1 MDLFKSK
8 LQADYK
14 RIIHATL
21 NLDRPHE
28 PRLKK
33 QYELEKAWTTDN
45 FNARVPLFKPT
56 PDDFAQVHKAISHMV
71 AHNVRE
77 FLNQQH
83 RIDDK
88 RTKYRKVSQCYSQG
102 DYINGVIKTQKDF
115 GLQVA
120 KVIRDANQPPE
131 DVEQDRKM
139 IDYTL
144 RACEYLKKIENMARP
159 DVIRRLEPNL
169 IYINEQ
175 FREGEWCK
183 VHWYELGMDTE
194 IVDKLNYL
202 SQLHR
207 VHVSLKSPLQI
218 AHYPTLRHLR
228 ERREVIT
235 KLGKYLTTFKDFI
248 GLDDTSVKNYV
259 EKYNAIIASRTGW
272 RVNFIESNDPD
283 GFVKIYNI
291 ANARSCMH
299 GMDAVR
305 VYAHDKSVI
314 RLAYLENTA
323 KEILARCIVRED
335 LKQYVRVYP
344 DPNGSN
350 EGRHLLDYLKA
361 NGYTHGDL
369 YGCLLQAIEH
379 HDDDCDVEGIYVAPY
394 IDAGSKGNGGDES
407 AQSGSIV
414 EIDGK
419 EYIEINSNGDLCLT
433 MTNGYTDDI
442 EDDEDYS
449 NCDHCGDRVHND
461 DTYYTWHDEYI
472 CSHCE
477 DNHYTHAFVER
488 NREELVHND
497 RIIWVGDVAY
507 HEDVEFSDFDIYYCE
522 ASDQWCHADDLVY
535 TSMGDIHYDYA
546 QRLDHADDEGN
557 EFAHHDDAH
566 QLSDGSW
573 CHRKNADELQEEIDE
588 ADKEDEEEE
597 TTQNESGYYFGKNLT
612 PEQKQHNHNLLD
624 QAEKDILKNE
634 NN

>member
-1 MDLFKSK
+1 MNLKQTKPATS
-8 LQADYK
+8 ADYK
-14 RIIHATL
+14 RIIENNLNINAPKPHALLKYKEIYTAIS
-21 NLDRPHE
+21 DDDFIK
-28 PRLKK
+28 RLKL
-33 QYELEKAWTTDN
+33 Y
-45 FNARVPLFKPT
+45 KPT
-56 PDDFAQVHKAISHMV
+56 PNDYAETHQVLTETRKNSV
-71 AHNVRE
+71 ALFLRE
-77 FLNQQH
+77 QY

-88 RTKYRKVSQCYSQG
+88 RDKYRKISQCYSRG
-102 DYINGVIKTQKDF
+102 DYLRDVIKTQKDF

-120 KVIRDANQPPE
+120 KVIHDANRPPE

-175 FREGEWCK
+175 FREGEWSK
-183 VHWYELGMDTE
+183 VHWYELGMDTPV
-194 IVDKLNYL
+194 VDKLNYL

-228 ERREVIT
+228 DRREVIT

-248 GLDDTSVKNYV
+248 GLDDSAVKNYV

-299 GMDAVR
+299 GMEAVR

-323 KEILARCIVRED
+323 GEILARCIVRED

-350 EGRHLLDYLKA
+350 EGRHLLDYLKV

-369 YGCLLQAIEH
+369 YGCLLDAIEY
-379 HDDDCDVEGIYVAPY
+379 DGDMDDVEGVYVAPY

-407 AQSGSIV
+407 AQSGYIV

-433 MTNGYTDDI
+433 MTNGYTDDV
-442 EDDEDYS
+442 ENDEDYS
-449 NCDHCGDRVHND
+449 TCECCGDRVHND
-461 DTYYTWHDEYI
+461 DTYWTWHDEYI
-472 CSHCE
+472 CSYCE
-477 DNHYTHAFVER
+477 ENHYTNALVER

-497 RIIWVGDVAY
+497 RVIWVGDTAY

-557 EFAHHDDAH
+557 NYAHHDDAH

-573 CHRKNADELQEEIDE
+573 CHRKNAEELQEELDE
-588 ADKEDEEEE
+588 NTNDN
-597 TTQNESGYYFGKNLT
+597 QQG
-612 PEQKQHNHNLLD
+612 QQ
-624 QAEKDILKNE
+624 QNE

>member
-1 MDLFKSK
+1 MNLKQTK
-8 LQADYK
+8 TDYR
-14 RIIHATL
+14 RIIENNLNINAPKPHALLKYKEIYTAIS
-21 NLDRPHE
+21 DDDFIK
-28 PRLKK
+28 RLKL
-33 QYELEKAWTTDN
+33 Y
-45 FNARVPLFKPT
+45 KPT
-56 PDDFAQVHKAISHMV
+56 PNDYAETHKVLTETRKNSV
-71 AHNVRE
+71 ALFLRE
-77 FLNQQH
+77 QY

-88 RTKYRKVSQCYSQG
+88 RDKYRKISQCYSRG
-102 DYINGVIKTQKDF
+102 DYLRDVIKTQKDF

-120 KVIRDANQPPE
+120 KVIHDANRPPE

-159 DVIRRLEPNL
+159 DVIKRLEPNL
-169 IYINEQ
+169 EYINAQ
-175 FREGEWCK
+175 FREGEWSK
-183 VHWYELGMDTE
+183 VHWYELGMDTPV
-194 IVDKLNYL
+194 VDKLNYL

-228 ERREVIT
+228 DRREVIT

-248 GLDDTSVKNYV
+248 GLDDSAVKNYV

-283 GFVKIYNI
+283 GFIKIYSK
-291 ANARSCMH
+291 AQARSCMH
-299 GMDAVR
+299 GMEAVR

-323 KEILARCIVRED
+323 NEILARCIVRED

-369 YGCLLQAIEH
+369 YGCLLDAIEY
-379 HDDDCDVEGIYVAPY
+379 DGDMDDVEDVYVAPY
-394 IDAGSKGNGGDES
+394 IDAGAKGNGGDES
-407 AQSGSIV
+407 AQSGYIV

-433 MTNGYTDDI
+433 MTNGYTDDV
-442 EDDEDYS
+442 ENDEDYS
-449 NCDHCGDRVHND
+449 TCENCGDRVHND
-461 DTYYTWHDEYI
+461 DTYWTWHDEYI

-477 DNHYTHAFVER
+477 DNHYTIAYVER
-488 NREELVHND
+488 NREEYVHND
-497 RIIWVGDVAY
+497 RIIWVGDTAY
-507 HEDVEFSDFDIYYCE
+507 WEDVEFSDFDIYYCE

-535 TSMGDIHYDYA
+535 TSMGDIHIDYA
-546 QRLDHADDEGN
+546 QLLDHKDDEGN
-557 EFAHHDDAH
+557 NYAHHDDAH

-573 CHRKNADELQEEIDE
+573 CHRKNAEELQEELDD
-588 ADKEDEEEE
+588 ADKEDEEE
-597 TTQNESGYYFGKNLT
+597 TTQNDSGYYFGKNLT
-612 PEQKQHNHNLLD
+612 PEQQQHNHNLLD

-634 NN
+634 NI